1 MADKREIDIL
11 VLSDVHLGTQGSE
24 AKALLQYLQSLAP
37 KMLIL
42 NGDIIDIWQFR
53 KGYFPQ
59 VHWAVLR
66 HFMNLAESGV
76 PVYYLTGNHDDSLR
90 RLTPFRLGNIYLQD
104 KLLLELDGKRA
115 WFFHGDAYDPSVHKG
130 RFWAKIGGQF
140 YDWSIMLNR
149 GMNRLLKPLGVP
161 PSQFSKR
168 LKASVKAAVQKMND
182 FEQKAIEVGMAKGY
196 DYVVCGHVHRPQHR
210 EIVTEFGQLTYL
222 NSGDWMEHRSALE
235 YVDKAWQLYHYRAED
250 FAAPA
255 CFEGVENNLEELLR
269 SIEDGTLDRFSRL

>member
-1 MADKREIDIL
+1 MAEKREIDIL

-24 AKALLQYLQSLAP
+24 AKALLQYLQSLVP

-53 KGYFPQ
+53 KGFFPQ
-59 VHWAVLR
+59 AHWAVLR
-66 HFMNLAESGV
+66 HFMNLAEAGV

-149 GMNRLLKPLGVP
+149 GLNRLLKPFGIP

-182 FEQKAIEVGMAKGY
+182 FEQKAIELGIEKGY

-210 EIVTEFGQLTYL
+210 EIVTAAGQITYL

-235 YVDKAWQLYHYRAED
+235 YVDKAWQLYHYNAEEYEE
-250 FAAPA
+250 PA
-255 CFEGVENNLEELLR
+255 CLEGVENRLEDLLR
-269 SIEDGTLDRFSRL
+269 NIQDGTSDSFYRL